1 MQFLCFV
8 LIGSVTLAE
17 GAAYKQQR
25 TLTIH
30 QERSL
35 IQSNQI
41 NVGFY
46 VPNQEDV
53 LIMVETVK
61 DMDIFL
67 KLLSKYDQHAQ
78 NHEQNSFYSQPSRN
92 YLIPRP
98 ASQVDN
104 QKKKR
109 SFASFRFR
117 PKG

>member
-8 LIGSVTLAE
+8 LIGSVILAE

-25 TLTIH
+25 TLTTQ

-61 DMDIFL
+61 DVRSRRWRYTLRSAPHRHERKNFRHMCL
-67 KLLSKYDQHAQ
+67 Q
-78 NHEQNSFYSQPSRN
+78 NHLQTSPTT
-92 YLIPRP
+92 P
-98 ASQVDN
+98 
-104 QKKKR
+104 QK
-109 SFASFRFR
+109 
-117 PKG
+117 